1 MGLMPGEEVEDTT
14 EQQFRGKFPI
24 LPLYLS
30 VLAARLLLPG
40 PARHRARTTPSL
52 RSSPP
57 TLSHDCFT
65 SQSATSELKLKQF
78 GVTAQPISCSPT

>member
-30 VLAARLLLPG
+30 ALAASPPLPG
-40 PARHRARTTPSL
+40 PARRRALTTPSL

-57 TLSHDCFT
+57 TLFHDCST
-65 SQSATSELKLKQF
+65 SESATSELKLKQF
-78 GVTAQPISCSPT
+78 GVTAQPISCNPT